1 MSHLFGV
8 IQSLHGFVKK
18 SGRKIR
24 AQLIFLGLYSYIATN
39 KKRMAT
45 QNTVKVSESIDFD
58 VIKNLTS
65 EEAKAVDQLIV
76 NELSSD
82 VLLINQMS
90 HYIIGSGGKRLRPM
104 LLLLAAKALGK
115 FNDNHLVLA
124 AVIEFIHTATLLHDD
139 VVDESDL
146 RRGKDSANAVWGN
159 AASVLVGDYLY
170 SSAFEMMVRTNN
182 MRVMEILSTTTTAI
196 AEGEVLQLLNC
207 NNPDTTEEKYLQ
219 VIARKT
225 AILFSAATRLSA
237 VLSDADKE
245 TEETLAVYGQ
255 QLGVAFQLIDDA
267 LDYKSTAEDLGKNL
281 GDDLAEGKPTL
292 PLIYAIAHGTES
304 EASII
309 INAIKQGSR
318 DAFNEVYEIVL
329 STKAI
334 EYTEKCADEAA
345 HKAID
350 ALSCLEDSEYKNA
363 LIELARFSVQ
373 RDH

>member
-1 MSHLFGV
+1 
-8 IQSLHGFVKK
+8 
-18 SGRKIR
+18 
-24 AQLIFLGLYSYIATN
+24 
-39 KKRMAT
+39 MAAED
-45 QNTVKVSESIDFD
+45 TVKASESIDFD
-58 VIKNLTS
+58 AIKNLTT
-65 EEAKAVDQLIV
+65 EESRAVDKLIV

-115 FNDNHLVLA
+115 VNDNHLVLA

-182 MRVMEILSTTTTAI
+182 MRVMEILSKTTTAI

-207 NNPDTTEEKYLQ
+207 NNPDTTEEKYLE

-237 VLSDADKE
+237 VLADSDKK
-245 TEETLAVYGQ
+245 TEEALAIYGQ

-267 LDYKSTAEDLGKNL
+267 LDYKATTEDLGKNL

-304 EASII
+304 QAKVII
-309 INAIKQGSR
+309 DAIKNGSR
-318 DAFNEVYEIVL
+318 DAFNEVYDIVI
-329 STKAI
+329 STNAI
-334 EYTEKCADEAA
+334 TYTEKCADLAA
-345 HKAID
+345 QKAID
-350 ALSCLEDSEYKNA
+350 ALSCLQDSDYKEA
-363 LIELARFSVQ
+363 LILLAKFSVQ